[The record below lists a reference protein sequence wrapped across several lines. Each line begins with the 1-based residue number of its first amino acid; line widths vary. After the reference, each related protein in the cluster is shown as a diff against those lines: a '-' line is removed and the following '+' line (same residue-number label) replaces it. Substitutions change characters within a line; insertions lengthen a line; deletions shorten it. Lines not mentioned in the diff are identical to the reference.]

1 MRERLLL
8 TARGYRGGRKLGWRE
23 SPAAIPHSATAT
35 WHETGDGIVWS
46 AKVRR
51 SGESAGAPSGQ
62 IRKTVGTP
70 VEAEVRRVV
79 ETAIET
85 RASVKG

>member
-1 MRERLLL
+1 MARVAGSYTTQRDGGL
-8 TARGYRGGRKLGWRE
+8 TYTYE
-23 SPAAIPHSATAT
+23 AT

>member
-1 MRERLLL
+1 MARVAGSYTTQRDGGL
-8 TARGYRGGRKLGWRE
+8 TYTYE
-23 SPAAIPHSATAT
+23 AT

-70 VEAEVRRVV
+70 VEVEVRRVV

>member
-1 MRERLLL
+1 MTRVAGSYTTQRDGGL
-8 TARGYRGGRKLGWRE
+8 TYTYE
-23 SPAAIPHSATAT
+23 AT

-62 IRKTVGTP
+62 RRKTVGTP

>member
-1 MRERLLL
+1 MARIAGSYTTHRDGGL
-8 TARGYRGGRKLGWRE
+8 TYSYE
-23 SPAAIPHSATAT
+23 AT
-35 WHETGDGIVWS
+35 WHESGDGVVWS

-62 IRKTVGTP
+62 IRKTAGIP
-70 VEAEVRRVV
+70 IEGEVRRVV

-85 RASVKG
+85 RAGVKR

>member
-1 MRERLLL
+1 MARVAGSYTTQRDGGL
-8 TARGYRGGRKLGWRE
+8 TYTYE
-23 SPAAIPHSATAT
+23 AT

-62 IRKTVGTP
+62 IRKTVDTP

>member
-1 MRERLLL
+1 MARVAGSYTTQRDGGL
-8 TARGYRGGRKLGWRE
+8 TYTYE
-23 SPAAIPHSATAT
+23 AT

-62 IRKTVGTP
+62 IRKTVSTP